1 MSKGGGENEAGKSV
15 GRCGYFKGGDPGD
28 DITEVSKHLAGVR
41 EGAPWASGGGAGDT
55 ASAKTLGQEVPS
67 LKEASVAGE
76 EYKGEGTGLKKKLG
90 WLGGTL
96 RTSGGLGLG
105 AGWGGVGW
113 GGVWKAMLAAWSAD
127 CRSEVGSDRLQWS
140 SGEARLGQCVGRR
153 DLTIC
158 FSEAGLALAGRS
170 S

>member
-105 AGWGGVGW
+105 GG
-113 GGVWKAMLAAWSAD
+113 GGGGG
-127 CRSEVGSDRLQWS
+127 GSGKPCWLLGQQTV
-140 SGEARLGQCVGRR
+140 EARLEVTDCSGPVGRPGWGNVWGGG
-153 DLTIC
+153 I
-158 FSEAGLALAGRS
+158 
-170 S
+170 